1 MNTGVFADTQSWHN
15 PLIQS
20 CTVSAKER
28 TALVIQ
34 NRPNQMKD
42 MEKDITL
49 ERLFF
54 IYRQGNI
61 DMNYQ
66 CMIYA
71 FLTHSNHVP

>member
-20 CTVSAKER
+20 CTVSAKR
-28 TALVIQ
+28 KGQLWLSKTVLI
-34 NRPNQMKD
+34 RLKD

-49 ERLFF
+49 ERFFF

-61 DMNYQ
+61 DMNY
-66 CMIYA
+66 
-71 FLTHSNHVP
+71 

>member
-1 MNTGVFADTQSWHN
+1 MAQPPYPELYRECKRKGQLWLSKTV
-15 PLIQS
+15 LI
-20 CTVSAKER
+20 R
-28 TALVIQ
+28 L
-34 NRPNQMKD
+34 KD

-66 CMIYA
+66 CIIYV